1 MSLSNQ
7 AKGMFTRWAQSI
19 IATFMPL
26 SDIKSFILFFPSGK
40 YLLTSE
46 TILAQQSDH
55 YQTAVK
61 SIMADAFNLPK
72 EQLADDLAFGDIP
85 QWDSLGH
92 MDLLMT
98 LEQHFGFELDADL
111 ITELTSIDA
120 ICRYLKEN

>member
-1 MSLSNQ
+1 M
-7 AKGMFTRWAQSI
+7 
-19 IATFMPL
+19 
-26 SDIKSFILFFPSGK
+26 
-40 YLLTSE
+40 
-46 TILAQQSDH
+46 AQQSDH

-98 LEQHFGFELDADL
+98 LEQHFGFKLDADL
-111 ITELTSIDA
+111 IAELTSIDT
-120 ICRYLKEN
+120 ICRYLKENQNA

>member
-1 MSLSNQ
+1 M
-7 AKGMFTRWAQSI
+7 
-19 IATFMPL
+19 MPL
-26 SDIKSFILFFPSGK
+26 PNIKSAIFFFPSGK

-46 TILAQQSDH
+46 IILAQQSDH

-61 SIMADAFNLPK
+61 SIMAAAFNLPK

-92 MDLLMT
+92 MDLLMA

-111 ITELTSIDA
+111 IAELTSIDA
-120 ICRYLKEN
+120 ICRYLKEEQNA